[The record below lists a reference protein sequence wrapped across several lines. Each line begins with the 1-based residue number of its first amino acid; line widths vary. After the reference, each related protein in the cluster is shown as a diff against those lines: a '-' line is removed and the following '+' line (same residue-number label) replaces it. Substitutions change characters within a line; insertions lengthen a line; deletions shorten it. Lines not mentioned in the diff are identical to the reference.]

1 MGLVPI
7 LVMLNYQ
14 LRLFLIII
22 YRENYVYLLVMIMP
36 DKPIIW
42 LLFKINSLW
51 LVVKQV
57 FWLILFN
64 V

>member
-14 LRLFLIII
+14 LGLFFIFII
-22 YRENYVYLLVMIMP
+22 RKNYVYLLVMIMP
-36 DKPIIW
+36 DRPIIW
-42 LLFKINSLW
+42 LLLKINSLW
-51 LVVKQV
+51 LVVKLV

>member
-7 LVMLNYQ
+7 LVMLNHQ
-14 LRLFLIII
+14 LRLFFILII
-22 YRENYVYLLVMIMP
+22 RENYVYLLVMIMP

-42 LLFKINSLW
+42 LLIKINSLW
-51 LVVKQV
+51 LVGKLV